1 MGDTKFERFFP
12 KKIQHTP
19 RKFMNFENWCNG
31 ELSKIG
37 HHFSNYLIKKMML
50 SKNFD
55 NKKCAPKLVFFN
67 EKGGEGFK

>member
-1 MGDTKFERFFP
+1 
-12 KKIQHTP
+12 
-19 RKFMNFENWCNG
+19 MNFENWCNG

-55 NKKCAPKLVFFN
+55 NKKCAPKLVFFD
-67 EKGGEGFK
+67 EKNLRKIPMSFDIQN